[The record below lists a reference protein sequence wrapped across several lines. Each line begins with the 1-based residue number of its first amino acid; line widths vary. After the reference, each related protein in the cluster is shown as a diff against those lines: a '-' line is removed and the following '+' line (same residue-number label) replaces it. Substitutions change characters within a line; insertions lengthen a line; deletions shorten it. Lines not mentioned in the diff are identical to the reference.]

1 MILTAVILLISDV
14 GRSAIVCTALSHNA
28 IRVTWFYEATV
39 ENQYTNYI
47 ISWYNVDELNDLVLE
62 FQRDYRSYVDYLYE
76 DELLR

>member
-14 GRSAIVCTALSHNA
+14 GRSAIVCTELSHKA
-28 IRVTWFYEATV
+28 IRVTWFYEATA

-62 FQRDYRSYVDYLYE
+62 FQREYRSYVDYLYE